1 MLKQIKKL
9 LLKIID
15 NIDAGNSNITTQEAI
30 DIAKILASYT
40 DKEVRLSKYQACS
53 YLNMSRAT
61 FDNYVRSGKI
71 PRGLKQQGFKE
82 LFWTKKC
89 LDEFILK
96 YRKVSR

>member
-40 DKEVRLSKYQACS
+40 DKEVRLSKYQACN